1 MKWITLVSFIIAL
14 ASMPATAQP
23 PHQLKGATLSKHL
36 ISSDVR
42 KFDYDKSGIDIE
54 WVNQQILLAL
64 KANKLPLSSGLG
76 DYMLT
81 THVRII
87 EVKLNSGDV
96 ISYAWTVET
105 MYLGVADVSD
115 NFDWSSVWNNKGG
128 VTIGI
133 NPDKASLKTTL
144 RDQIRDQVDEFCA
157 AYYAAN

>member
-105 MYLGVADVSD
+105 MYLGVADVS
-115 NFDWSSVWNNKGG
+115 WSSVWNNKGG

-144 RDQIRDQVDEFCA
+144 LDQIRDQVDEFCA